1 MDAMIVLEARR
12 MVIKEGW
19 NPEEWADGRLSGL
32 EFGWD
37 CDCVVSSE
45 RALVVGR
52 RGRKKKSDDRSHWS
66 TPKNAEAGL

>member
-1 MDAMIVLEARR
+1 

-19 NPEEWADGRLSGL
+19 NSEEWVDGRLSGL
-32 EFGWD
+32 EFGRD

-52 RGRKKKSDDRSHWS
+52 RGRKEKTEDRSH
-66 TPKNAEAGL
+66 

>member
-12 MVIKEGW
+12 MVIKEGL

-32 EFGWD
+32 GFGRD
-37 CDCVVSSE
+37 CGCVVSSE

-52 RGRKKKSDDRSHWS
+52 RKEKTEDRSH
-66 TPKNAEAGL
+66 

>member
-1 MDAMIVLEARR
+1 
-12 MVIKEGW
+12 MVTKEGW
-19 NPEEWADGRLSGL
+19 NPEEWVDRRLNGL

-52 RGRKKKSDDRSHWS
+52 RGRKKRVRIDRIGQLLKS
-66 TPKNAEAGL
+66 AEAGL